1 MPVLPVAVYQFER
14 VDENK
19 STNPASPIFMFYV
32 INIDKIDR
40 FITEIDRNY
49 YRFSSSRYRLV
60 TPWSKVTYSAKLY
73 LFCIICIA
81 E

>member
-1 MPVLPVAVYQFER
+1 MPVLPVAVYQLER

-40 FITEIDRNY
+40 FITEIDRIDNH
-49 YRFSSSRYRLV
+49 
-60 TPWSKVTYSAKLY
+60 KK
-73 LFCIICIA
+73 
-81 E
+81 